1 MAPLATGSRARPEE
15 GMDGSSAPA
24 LVHDYLLVMRG
35 AERTFAAMADCWP
48 ESPIY
53 TLLYD
58 HAGTGGQFADRT
70 VETSYLQ
77 RLGIGQS
84 GFRRLLPLFPRAV
97 ESLDVQDHDL
107 IISSSS
113 AFAHGVRKHPD
124 AVHVCYCYTPF
135 RYAWHEWARG
145 IEEVPRPLRPALR
158 ETLRHLRRWDLAAS
172 KRVDHY
178 IAISEFT
185 RQRIASFWGRDSSV
199 IYPPVE
205 TERFYAAEPDD
216 YFLVTAE
223 LVRHKLV
230 DQTCEAARR
239 AAVPLKVVGTGPDLQ
254 RLQETYGETV
264 EFLGRV
270 DDEELTDLYARAR
283 GVVVANVEEFGIVAV
298 EAQAAGRPVITAD
311 EGGARETVIDGVT
324 GVHVPLGD
332 VDGFAEAMRYT
343 DFDSFDSDLIQ
354 SHAAR
359 FSVAAFKER
368 LTGEVERIASLG
380 RRLASPLA
388 RSF

>member
-1 MAPLATGSRARPEE
+1 
-15 GMDGSSAPA
+15 
-24 LVHDYLLVMRG
+24 VHDYLLVMRG

-48 ESPIY
+48 ASPIY

-58 HAGTGGQFADRT
+58 RNGTAGQFDGHD
-70 VETSYLQ
+70 VHTSYLQ

-97 ESLDVQDHDL
+97 ESLSLQHHDL

-113 AFAHGVRKHPD
+113 AFAHGVRPHED

-135 RYAWHEWARG
+135 RYAWHEWERA
-145 IEEVPRPLRPALR
+145 IAEAPRALRPAVR
-158 ETLRHLRRWDLAAS
+158 ETLRHVRRWDIAAS
-172 KRVDHY
+172 RRVDHY

-185 RQRIASFWGRDSSV
+185 RNRIASFWERDSSV

-205 TERFYAAEPDD
+205 THRFYSAEPED

-223 LVRHKLV
+223 LVRHKRV
-230 DQTCEAARR
+230 DHTCEAARR
-239 AAVPLKVVGTGPDLQ
+239 AAVPLKVVGCGPELE
-254 RLQETYGETV
+254 RLRARYGGCV

-270 DDEELTDLYARAR
+270 DDRELADLYARAR
-283 GVVVANVEEFGIVAV
+283 AVVVANVEEFGIVAV

-332 VDGFAEAMRYT
+332 VDGFAEAMSQT
-343 DFDSFDSDLIQ
+343 NFGAFSPTLIQ
-354 SHAAR
+354 AHAAR
-359 FSVAAFKER
+359 FSIEAFKER
-368 LTGEVERIASLG
+368 LTAEVTRIASLG
-380 RRLASPLA
+380 RHAQRPLA
-388 RSF
+388 RSL

>member
-1 MAPLATGSRARPEE
+1 
-15 GMDGSSAPA
+15 
-24 LVHDYLLVMRG
+24 
-35 AERTFAAMADCWP
+35 
-48 ESPIY
+48 
-53 TLLYD
+53 
-58 HAGTGGQFADRT
+58 
-70 VETSYLQ
+70 
-77 RLGIGQS
+77 
-84 GFRRLLPLFPRAV
+84 
-97 ESLDVQDHDL
+97 
-107 IISSSS
+107 
-113 AFAHGVRKHPD
+113 
-124 AVHVCYCYTPF
+124 VHVCYCYTPF

-172 KRVDHY
+172 RRVDHY

-199 IYPPVE
+199 IYPPVD
-205 TERFYAAEPDD
+205 TERFYSAEPED

-230 DQTCEAARR
+230 EQTCEAARR
-239 AAVPLKVVGTGPDLQ
+239 AAVPLKVVGHGPDLQ
-254 RLQETYGETV
+254 RLQELYGETV

-270 DDEELTDLYARAR
+270 DDGELADLYARAR
-283 GVVVANVEEFGIVAV
+283 AVVVANVEEFGIVAV
-298 EAQAAGRPVITAD
+298 EAQAAGRPVITAN

-343 DFDSFDSDLIQ
+343 DFDGFDSDLIQ

-359 FSVAAFKER
+359 FSEAAFKER
-368 LTGEVERIASLG
+368 LTAEVDRIASLG
-380 RRLASPLA
+380 RRITRPLA
-388 RSF
+388 PTF